1 MTAASHRLPSA
12 ALCALALALGSG
24 VAVADQGGVG
34 PYADGPAAQAKAAKA
49 AKAADVADGAVV
61 APSPAPALPKAAVVP
76 VPAADDAPSPAAADD
91 ARLKAKRGDPKLL
104 DDAATA
110 LADFDAERAVTLLE
124 EAKTSGGWSWADH
137 ARLYEQ
143 LGVAYAYLEQPAP
156 TAAAFD
162 MLLAID
168 PARAISYT
176 LSPKVT
182 FLFEKARK
190 ASLEGRAPAIHVSW
204 RTDLKVTEEVPIDVE
219 LVDDPRGFFARGVL
233 GWRLK
238 GSPRYETRSFAMPA
252 AGQRHTELLP
262 PAGSAKRESLEIYVA
277 VLDPAGSEVLLWSSP
292 ARPREVVLDYDPPTP
307 WYGKWWVWTIAG
319 VAVAAGAT
327 AAAVAVTSEPG
338 PTVPGSFQV
347 GP

>member
-1 MTAASHRLPSA
+1 MTAAPHRLPSA

-34 PYADGPAAQAKAAKA
+34 PYADGPAAHATKSAKAAKA
-49 AKAADVADGAVV
+49 ADEADVADGAVV
-61 APSPAPALPKAAVVP
+61 APSPAPALPTAAAA
-76 VPAADDAPSPAAADD
+76 PAPAPAAADD
-91 ARLKAKRGDPKLL
+91 ARLAAKRGDPKLL

-143 LGVAYAYLEQPAP
+143 LGVAYAYLEQPGP

-190 ASLEGRAPAIHVSW
+190 ASLDARAPAIHVSW

-219 LVDDPRGFFARGVL
+219 IVDDPRGYFARGVL
-233 GWRLK
+233 AWRLK

-262 PAGSAKRESLEIYVA
+262 PAGSTKRESLEIYVA

-292 ARPREVVLDYDPPTP
+292 TRPREVVLDFDPPTP

>member
-1 MTAASHRLPSA
+1 MTAAPHRLPSA
-12 ALCALALALGSG
+12 ALCALALALGPG
-24 VAVADQGGVG
+24 LAVADHGGVG
-34 PYADGPAAQAKAAKA
+34 PYADGPKVHAAKATKAAKA
-49 AKAADVADGAVV
+49 DDAADGAVT
-61 APSPAPALPKAAVVP
+61 APSPAPALPTATA
-76 VPAADDAPSPAAADD
+76 VPAPVAAGDD

-104 DDAATA
+104 NDAATA

-143 LGVAYAYLEQPAP
+143 LGVAYAYLEQPGP

-190 ASLEGRAPAIHVSW
+190 ASLEARAPAIHVSW

-219 LVDDPRGFFARGVL
+219 IVDDPRGFFARGVL

-262 PAGSAKRESLEIYVA
+262 PAGSTKRESLEIYVA

-338 PTVPGSFQV
+338 PTVSGSFQV